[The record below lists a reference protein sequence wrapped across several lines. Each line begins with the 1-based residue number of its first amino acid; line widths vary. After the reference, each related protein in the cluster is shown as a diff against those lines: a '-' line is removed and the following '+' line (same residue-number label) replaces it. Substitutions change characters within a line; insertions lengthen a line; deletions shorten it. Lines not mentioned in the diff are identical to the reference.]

1 GRCYIMKEKRHIEVR
16 AEKDNDNN
24 MLITGV
30 PVVFNQSTEINDPM
44 GSYKEVIQRNA
55 LDGVDLTDTRLLY
68 NHDLSLVPL
77 AKAPKTMQLELR
89 DDGLYMQAV
98 LPDTEQGR
106 SVYAAV
112 KRGDLDGM
120 SFSFTCDKDGSH
132 YDVEKRTRTISKI
145 RKLYECSIVPFPAY
159 QTTSV
164 EARNQMQEAEQ
175 QKKLREQAKITLN
188 NILSKEVK

>member
-1 GRCYIMKEKRHIEVR
+1 
-16 AEKDNDNN
+16 
-24 MLITGV
+24 
-30 PVVFNQSTEINDPM
+30 
-44 GSYKEVIQRNA
+44 
-55 LDGVDLTDTRLLY
+55 
-68 NHDLSLVPL
+68 
-77 AKAPKTMQLELR
+77 
-89 DDGLYMQAV
+89 MQAV
-98 LPDTEQGR
+98 LPDTEQDR

-120 SFSFTCDKDGSH
+120 SFSFTCDSDGSH

>member
-1 GRCYIMKEKRHIEVR
+1 MKEKRHINIR
-16 AEKDNDNN
+16 AEQDSDNN

-30 PVVFNQSTEINDPM
+30 PVVFNQATEINDPM
-44 GSYKEVIQRNA
+44 GSYNEVIQRNA

-68 NHDLSLVPL
+68 NHDLSTVPL

-89 DDGLYMQAV
+89 DDGLHMNAM

-106 SVYAAV
+106 SIYTAV

-132 YDVEKRTRTISKI
+132 YNVEKRTRTISKI

-159 QTTSV
+159 QSTSV

-175 QKKLREQAKITLN
+175 QEQMRKEIKIMANQITF
-188 NILSKEVK
+188 KGVGK